1 MTLRGDHVAGAA
13 FVVLGVLVIA
23 LSGDLP
29 FGNLAMPGAGF
40 MPILLAVLG
49 IILGLTLLLRARESA
64 PFSTIDW
71 NDGRHAAMV
80 LAIAAVAVALY
91 EALGFAITMSLMMMG
106 FLIIIERRNPLRA
119 TIFSV
124 AVATVTLLLFE
135 YVLQTPLAEGPF
147 GF

>member
-13 FVVLGVLVIA
+13 FVVIGALIIA
-23 LSGDLP
+23 LSSDLP

-40 MPILLAVLG
+40 MPILLAILSM
-49 IILGLTLLLRARESA
+49 ILGLALLLRAPESA
-64 PFSTIDW
+64 PFATINW
-71 NDGRHAAMV
+71 NDGKHAAMV
-80 LAIAAVAVALY
+80 MVIAAAAVALY
-91 EALGFAITMSLMMMG
+91 ETLGFAITMTLMIMG
-106 FLIIIERRNPLRA
+106 FLIIIERRHPLRA

>member
-91 EALGFAITMSLMMMG
+91 ETLGFAITMTLMMTG